1 MLGGFRRSGAAAR
14 DPTDQARAS
23 KKSSRS
29 VGRAE
34 SARAPVR
41 SSPQKGAGW
50 FGGWAEGSTRETGE
64 NAVRRAELAR
74 KRAARES
81 LRRKAER
88 RLYKPASF
96 LLLGKLA
103 LMWLGLIVI
112 VYACAFLA
120 ALACYVN
127 PYAVELSPTYQYVWA
142 LLSCFSLIGIPSVAA
157 HALGVALLPPVWGE
171 TFPER
176 EKVLEE
182 LGGVLYFRFVHCR
195 ALHRPGATK
204 KAVEVAVDVLSRT
217 LPNTLWEV
225 EVATDRDLFLDAAC
239 ATELPFPERERG
251 ARSGWVVG
259 AHPFGAGDD
268 RESHAP
274 CELLAHATEVSRAG
288 WGDWIVH
295 LGPDG
300 ILNQRA
306 VDAVLAHA
314 ARESRLSALASS
326 RAPRARRLAQG
337 SVMPGITRTAN
348 ALEGGVPTMGS
359 WAPALAEV
367 VRAGEA
373 AGATHLAYS
382 RGGAVGPALAASPG
396 RLLVVPHEIERLVGW
411 VSRHTP
417 PGTEHTSFALRCSN
431 RGARF
436 AWLDAGVHVPV
447 APGGFAALFARRA
460 REHASLAR
468 LLTEESRRRP
478 ADEPASSKTNDDDD
492 DDDDD
497 ARASDA
503 TRAVGL
509 DPASQTLL
517 AMMCVSGAFATLAPV
532 LCFAAPFVRRTTG
545 PEATALAVGV
555 GVVAA
560 GRVFVYAVGFYV
572 SSGARHLA
580 RGAPGYVLYLLLFL
594 ATLALVPLFSL
605 LELGA
610 MVASP
615 LFAARRVAAE
625 KEKRTPRR
633 ASGGSSR
640 SAGSASSS
648 DSMIGSDGEVRRWK
662 GGGKS
667 RRRGVGGGKGFSEAH
682 GYVPGD
688 EPSRNASSNDPFAS
702 AAPPPPEEA
711 AATAAAA
718 AVAAEVRQP
727 SALSGVDGTRRARGG
742 VARKAPSVR
751 SNASSRADRWLSGA
765 PVSKKR

>member
-1 MLGGFRRSGAAAR
+1 MLGGFRGSGATAGEPDDR
-14 DPTDQARAS
+14 ARAGE
-23 KKSSRS
+23 KSSRS
-29 VGRAE
+29 AGRAQ
-34 SARAPVR
+34 SARAPVQSAPR
-41 SSPQKGAGW
+41 KSAGW
-50 FGGWAEGSTRETGE
+50 FGGWAGDSTRETKAE
-64 NAVRRAELAR
+64 AAKRVELAR

-103 LMWLGLIVI
+103 LMWTGLIVI

-120 ALACYVN
+120 ALACYAN

-142 LLSCFSLIGIPSVAA
+142 VLSCLSLIGVPSVAA
-157 HALGVALLPPVWGE
+157 HALGIALLPPVWGE
-171 TFPER
+171 AFPER

-195 ALHRPGATK
+195 RLHRPGATK
-204 KAVEVAVDVLSRT
+204 NAVEVAVDVLSRT

-225 EVATDRDLFLDAAC
+225 EVATDRDLFLDAATV
-239 ATELPFPERERG
+239 AELPFPEHKRG
-251 ARSGWVVG
+251 AEAGWAVGDRSNQ
-259 AHPFGAGDD
+259 
-268 RESHAP
+268 ESHGP

-288 WGDWIVH
+288 WGDWVVH

-396 RLLVVPHEIERLVGW
+396 RLLVVPHEMERLVGW

-431 RGARF
+431 RGAQF

-447 APGGFAALFARRA
+447 PPGGFAALFARRA

-468 LLTEESRRRP
+468 LLMEETIAGEEGKSRRSLDG
-478 ADEPASSKTNDDDD
+478 A
-492 DDDDD
+492 
-497 ARASDA
+497 
-503 TRAVGL
+503 GL

-517 AMMCVSGAFATLAPV
+517 ASMCVSGAFATLAPI
-532 LCFAAPFVRRTTG
+532 LCFAAPFLKRATG

-555 GVVAA
+555 GAVAA
-560 GRVFVYAVGFYV
+560 ARVFVYAVGFYV

-580 RGAPGYVLYLLLFL
+580 RGAPGYVLYLLLFA

-605 LELGA
+605 FELST
-610 MVASP
+610 MLASP
-615 LFAARRVAAE
+615 LFAARRNAAE
-625 KEKRTPRR
+625 AGKRAER
-633 ASGGSSR
+633 ASGGSARSAR
-640 SAGSASSS
+640 SAGSSSSS

>member
-1 MLGGFRRSGAAAR
+1 MLGGFRGSGATAGEPDDR
-14 DPTDQARAS
+14 ARAGE
-23 KKSSRS
+23 KSSRS
-29 VGRAE
+29 AGRAQ
-34 SARAPVR
+34 SARAPVQSAPR
-41 SSPQKGAGW
+41 KSAGW
-50 FGGWAEGSTRETGE
+50 FGGWAGDSTRETKAE
-64 NAVRRAELAR
+64 AAKRVELAR

-103 LMWLGLIVI
+103 LMWTGLIVI

-120 ALACYVN
+120 ALACYAN

-142 LLSCFSLIGIPSVAA
+142 VLSCLSLIGVPSVAA
-157 HALGVALLPPVWGE
+157 HALGIALLPPVWGE
-171 TFPER
+171 AFPER

-195 ALHRPGATK
+195 RLHRPGATK
-204 KAVEVAVDVLSRT
+204 NAVEVAVDVLSRT

-225 EVATDRDLFLDAAC
+225 EVATDRDLFLDAATV
-239 ATELPFPERERG
+239 AELPFPEHKRG
-251 ARSGWVVG
+251 AEAGWAVGDRSNQ
-259 AHPFGAGDD
+259 
-268 RESHAP
+268 ESHGP

-288 WGDWIVH
+288 WGDWVVH

-396 RLLVVPHEIERLVGW
+396 RLLVVPHEMERLVGW

-431 RGARF
+431 RGAQF

-478 ADEPASSKTNDDDD
+478 ADEPASSKANDDDDDD

-702 AAPPPPEEA
+702 AAPPTPEEA

>member
-1 MLGGFRRSGAAAR
+1 MLGGFRGSGATAGEPDDR
-14 DPTDQARAS
+14 ARAGE
-23 KKSSRS
+23 KSSRS
-29 VGRAE
+29 AGRAQ
-34 SARAPVR
+34 SARAPVQSAPR
-41 SSPQKGAGW
+41 KSAGW
-50 FGGWAEGSTRETGE
+50 FGGWAGDSTRETKAE
-64 NAVRRAELAR
+64 AAKRVELAR

-103 LMWLGLIVI
+103 LMWTGLIVI

-120 ALACYVN
+120 ALACYAN

-142 LLSCFSLIGIPSVAA
+142 VLSCLSLIGVPSVAA
-157 HALGVALLPPVWGE
+157 HALGIALLPPVWGE
-171 TFPER
+171 AFPER

-195 ALHRPGATK
+195 RLHRPGATK
-204 KAVEVAVDVLSRT
+204 NAVEVAVDVLSRT

-225 EVATDRDLFLDAAC
+225 EVATDRDLFLDAATV
-239 ATELPFPERERG
+239 AELPFPEHKRG
-251 ARSGWVVG
+251 AEAGWAVGDRSNQ
-259 AHPFGAGDD
+259 
-268 RESHAP
+268 ESHGP

-288 WGDWIVH
+288 WGDWVVH

-396 RLLVVPHEIERLVGW
+396 RLLVVPHEMERLVGW

-431 RGARF
+431 RGAQF

-447 APGGFAALFARRA
+447 PPGGFAALFARRA

-468 LLTEESRRRP
+468 LLMEETIAGEEGKSRRSLDG
-478 ADEPASSKTNDDDD
+478 A
-492 DDDDD
+492 
-497 ARASDA
+497 
-503 TRAVGL
+503 GL

-517 AMMCVSGAFATLAPV
+517 ASMCVSGAFATLAPI
-532 LCFAAPFVRRTTG
+532 LCFAAPFLKRATG

-555 GVVAA
+555 GAVAA
-560 GRVFVYAVGFYV
+560 ARVFVYAVGFYV

-580 RGAPGYVLYLLLFL
+580 RGAPGYVLYLLLF
-594 ATLALVPLFSL
+594 
-605 LELGA
+605 
-610 MVASP
+610 
-615 LFAARRVAAE
+615 AARRNAAE
-625 KEKRTPRR
+625 AGKRAER
-633 ASGGSSR
+633 ASGGSARSAR
-640 SAGSASSS
+640 SAGSSSSS